1 MIILTYPD
9 ASTKETA
16 KEEIIFRPSPDI
28 NITTTTTPKPRR
40 LKPSFK
46 RESLKI

>member
-16 KEEIIFRPSPDI
+16 KEEIIFRASPDI
-28 NITTTTTPKPRR
+28 NITTTTPKPRR